1 MTALEILRTFSR
13 PSCAHEIETDV
24 FCASKCP
31 NVRGKI
37 KSLKDLGLIEPEGEM
52 VRGQMGRPAQPFVV
66 SKLGNVVLESH
77 D

>member
-1 MTALEILRTFSR
+1 MNALDILRTFSR
-13 PSCAHEIETDV
+13 PSCAHEIETDI

-37 KSLKDLGLIEPEGEM
+37 KCLKDLGLIEPEGEM
-52 VRGQMGRPAQPFVV
+52 VHGPTGRPAQPFVV
-66 SKLGNVVLESH
+66 SKLGSMILESH